1 MGRLSICRACFRV
14 CTVSEFLVGVS
25 TNTPRQYRDPKSQA
39 FVDAFD
45 FAQRCQIDR
54 AWMGAP
60 LPLYYNPKLESAV
73 FLHELAKQT
82 QDPAELRDQ
91 ILCVLL
97 AGRDITAS
105 LLSNVFYQLS
115 RRKDILSRLRGKI
128 AKLDGIRHS
137 YVQLKQMKYPHAFIN
152 EDDYPQDLQDIAPAK
167 MIPLWEQKLPDMA
180 SGFAGF
186 TALLI
191 MLNPQTPSMT
201 SGYSGSESVIYLE
214 TPLNSTGNAL
224 NISEYAEKAHSRGVL
239 YRWTPSLASPHL
251 EDQFACGV
259 DICIRGGRRIHLGS
273 VMGVWRDGWG

>member
-1 MGRLSICRACFRV
+1 M
-14 CTVSEFLVGVS
+14 T
-25 TNTPRQYRDPKSQA
+25 Q
-39 FVDAFD
+39 
-45 FAQRCQIDR
+45 
-54 AWMGAP
+54 
-60 LPLYYNPKLESAV
+60 LESAV

-152 EDDYPQDLQDIAPAK
+152 EVNPIRENALSLLPPTHADDYPQDLQDIAPAK